1 MTEQISSGIE
11 IIPAT
16 LTIVEFIGP
25 KEPRVDRL
33 STFKVK
39 IKPGFESKPPYT
51 YTFFMGDGAIREVF
65 MEYGVEYELVHTYRA
80 AGIYPVRVRVKDN
93 CGFDESNI
101 QVTVTE

>member
-1 MTEQISSGIE
+1 MTTQVASIIKV
-11 IIPAT
+11 IPAT
-16 LTIVEFIGP
+16 LSIIEFIGP
-25 KEPRVDRL
+25 KEAWVDRP

-51 YTFFMGDGAIREVF
+51 YTFFMGDGTTHEVF
-65 MEYGVEYELVHTYRA
+65 QEYGVEYELVYYYRA
-80 AGIYPVRVRVKDN
+80 AKIYPVRVLVKDN